1 MKSPISL
8 LSARVKCSSSVTS
21 LDSSLESSY
30 SEIDFRTTQR
40 SHLLRYSNN
49 HEHEGET
56 FQCQGCDFKT
66 TQWAS
71 YMTHIK
77 SHQSQRKTSTTF
89 PCPDCDYKTRWKN
102 NLQMHIKAIHK
113 HDKGETVPC
122 PYCDFKAKA
131 KGNLQMHIKFCIFRK
146 SQCHQ
151 SQPTYKMTRKKPKTI
166 HKGYLFSCP
175 DCDYKAQ
182 QKSHLQIH
190 IKSIHK
196 GETFQSKI

>member
-1 MKSPISL
+1 M
-8 LSARVKCSSSVTS
+8 R
-21 LDSSLESSY
+21 
-30 SEIDFRTTQR
+30 R
-40 SHLLRYSNN
+40 N
-49 HEHEGET
+49 
-56 FQCQGCDFKT
+56 
-66 TQWAS
+66 
-71 YMTHIK
+71 
-77 SHQSQRKTSTTF
+77 F
-89 PCPDCDYKTRWKN
+89 PCPDCDYKATLKGSLQRHIKSIHKGETFQCPDCDYKATHKSNIQTHIKSIHRGETFQCPECDYKTRWKS
-102 NLQMHIKAIHK
+102 NLQMHIKAIH
-113 HDKGETVPC
+113 KGETVPC

>member
-21 LDSSLESSY
+21 QDSSLESSY
-30 SEIDFRTTQR
+30 SESYFRKTQR

-77 SHQSQRKTSTTF
+77 SHQHLSEYIKLKSNTNHNYINLDQHPSIYIYIYIKLYQTNISTYQKLLIISKF
-89 PCPDCDYKTRWKN
+89 EN
-102 NLQMHIKAIHK
+102 NVEQCQNQDIIK
-113 HDKGETVPC
+113 
-122 PYCDFKAKA
+122 
-131 KGNLQMHIKFCIFRK
+131 
-146 SQCHQ
+146 
-151 SQPTYKMTRKKPKTI
+151 
-166 HKGYLFSCP
+166 
-175 DCDYKAQ
+175 
-182 QKSHLQIH
+182 
-190 IKSIHK
+190 
-196 GETFQSKI
+196 